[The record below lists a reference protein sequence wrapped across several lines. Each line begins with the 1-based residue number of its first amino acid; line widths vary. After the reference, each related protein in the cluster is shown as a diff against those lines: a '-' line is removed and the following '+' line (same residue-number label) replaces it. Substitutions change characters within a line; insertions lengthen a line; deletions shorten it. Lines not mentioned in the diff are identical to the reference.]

1 MKKTFMGRVIGV
13 VSLFMVL
20 LLVLQG
26 MMQLYSSR
34 KHFYQSADISIN
46 QIEEILIRSDEGE
59 RNLRES
65 LKDDYIIRAQA
76 CSYIIE
82 NCNISENNV
91 QELKKIAELLEV
103 DEIHLF
109 DTNGFIYS
117 GTIPKYYGYNFDSGE
132 QMSFFKPMLSD
143 YNLSLCQDITPNTA
157 EGKLMMYALVWR
169 EDRKGLVQ
177 IGLTPTRLLE
187 QIERNKI
194 SNILSEIPTN
204 NNIYYVAD
212 HSTGEIVECTQ
223 AVFQGK
229 NLEKIGIDRR
239 TFSEDKVSC
248 FQTDIEGVTYLAAF
262 KICGNYEIGVCQA
275 RKEIY
280 SGVNLNSL
288 IVFVYLLFASV
299 VIVTLVNFMT
309 RKERKKE
316 EEHQRQ
322 MKKAL
327 EQANAANEAKSVF
340 LANMSHDIRTPM
352 NAIIGF
358 TNLLEKYIDD
368 VEKRT
373 DYIAKIKSSGEY
385 LLELINNVLEMARI
399 ESGQMIIDETIWSVE
414 QFNNT
419 LMSVFREGIEQK
431 NLKFNREINVEHSFV
446 WCDSTKVQEVF
457 FNFISN
463 AVKYTPEGGT
473 ITLRISEMPSDREE
487 YAVYKTEIED
497 TGIGISEEFLPY
509 IFDEFTRER
518 NTTQSKI
525 GGTGLGMPIAKK
537 LVDIMGGTVTVESKV
552 GKGTRFTVII
562 PFRIADK
569 ESMEKS
575 YEAAAE
581 YAVNEFS
588 GKRLLLAEDNE
599 LNAEI
604 ATEILKEIGFEV
616 EHAKDGV
623 ICVDMLQKAEPGY
636 YDLILMDIQMPNM
649 NGYQATER
657 IRGLSGEQRNIPIV
671 AMTANAFEEDKQ
683 HAFAVGMNGH
693 ISKPVDVAK
702 MLEVLT
708 EFLSPEGNVSS

>member
-1 MKKTFMGRVIGV
+1 MKKLFMSRVIGV
-13 VSLFMVL
+13 VSLFMIL

-26 MMQLYSSR
+26 MMQLSSSR

-46 QIEEILIRSDEGE
+46 QIKEILIRNDEGE
-59 RNLRES
+59 SNLRDS

-82 NCNISENNV
+82 NSNISEQNV

-109 DTNGFIYS
+109 DTDGSIYA
-117 GTIPKYYGYNFDSGE
+117 GTNPEYYGYNFDSGE
-132 QMSFFKPMLSD
+132 QMSFFKPMLTD
-143 YNLSLCQDITPNTA
+143 YNLSLCQDVTPNTA
-157 EGKLMMYALVWR
+157 EGKQMMYALVWR

-194 SNILSEIPTN
+194 SNILLEIPTN
-204 NNIYYVAD
+204 NNIYFVAD

-223 AVFQGK
+223 GRYQGK
-229 NLEKIGIDRR
+229 NLQKIGIERSAL
-239 TFSEDKVSC
+239 SEIKASH
-248 FQTDIEGVTYLAAF
+248 FQTDIEGVTYLASF
-262 KICGNYEIGVCQA
+262 KICGNYEIGVCQT
-275 RKEIY
+275 RKDVY
-280 SGVNLNSL
+280 SGTYLGSL
-288 IVFVYLLFASV
+288 IVFVYLLFAST
-299 VIVTLVNFMT
+299 VIVIILNFMS
-309 RKERKKE
+309 RKERVREK
-316 EEHQRQ
+316 EHQEQ

-358 TNLLEKYIDD
+358 TDLLEKH
-368 VEKRT
+368 VNNAPKRD
-373 DYIAKIKSSGEY
+373 DYIAKIKASGEY
-385 LLELINNVLEMARI
+385 LLELINNILEMARI
-399 ESGQMIIDETIWSVE
+399 ESGEMIVDESIWSVE

-419 LMSVFREGIEQK
+419 LTSVFREEIDRK
-431 NLKFNREINVEHSFV
+431 NLKFNREINVEHSYV

-457 FNFISN
+457 FNLISN

-473 ITLRISEMPSDREE
+473 ITMRLQEMPSDKEGC
-487 YAVYKTEIED
+487 ATYKTEIED

-537 LVDIMGGTVTVESKV
+537 LVDIMGGSITVESKV
-552 GKGTRFTVII
+552 GKGTRFTVMLS
-562 PFRIADK
+562 FRIADK
-569 ESMEKS
+569 EGMERA
-575 YEAAAE
+575 YESAAE
-581 YAVNEFS
+581 FAINEFT

-604 ATEILKEIGFEV
+604 ATEILEEVGFEV

-657 IRGLSGEQRNIPIV
+657 IRELSGVQRDIPII

-693 ISKPVDVAK
+693 IAKPIDVTK
-702 MLEVLT
+702 LMEELT
-708 EFLSPEGNVSS
+708 EFLKKE